1 MFTRRDRYP
10 YSRKRTKCCNRGST
24 NVDSFF
30 EVQRSLRNLE
40 VDEAGVKRP
49 LEHQTDLRE
58 PENIIVVVGV
68 GSLLDDLEPAR
79 DIYIG
84 EGPVDVDIIRARIGK
99 LEALRVLVALD
110 HKPAALRDG
119 RHGLHAELEPILALR
134 HERRLVVD
142 FRVHERLC

>member
-1 MFTRRDRYP
+1 MFTRIDRYP

-84 EGPVDVDIIRARIGK
+84 EDEDGAGDGGRAAGF
-99 LEALRVLVALD
+99 
-110 HKPAALRDG
+110 AAAG
-119 RHGLHAELEPILALR
+119 AAAP
-134 HERRLVVD
+134 
-142 FRVHERLC
+142 